1 LFVKCPKIIKKQLK
15 NKILSNSIMKT
26 HNERQLTKFL
36 KLREKYGDFI
46 RVNNVC
52 VFRSKNKAVCVNIDL
67 HLIEKYIL

>member
-1 LFVKCPKIIKKQLK
+1 
-15 NKILSNSIMKT
+15 MKT

-52 VFRSKNKAVCVNIDL
+52 VFRSKNKAVCVNIDVRAL
-67 HLIEKYIL
+67 PLPPLPPLPPH